1 VRAPLRRSIPW
12 AAAALLAALVPTTGE
27 AQADL
32 AVPKEVYAAR
42 RARLLAEAGDAL
54 VVVPGRHLVGVTDLP
69 RQDPDFW
76 YLTGVQS
83 PLAVLAMT
91 PDRSA
96 LFLPE
101 RFQFLGGQFPM
112 ADEAF
117 RRASWNQPRKR
128 LEPGPET
135 ARALGIDVAWP
146 LDSLAGKL
154 REMARGRR
162 VVFLPGDRDTL
173 YAPPGISAPLP
184 VEAQVAAGIA
194 SLLPGAEVKDVTPL
208 VRRMRLRKDAHEV
221 AALRE
226 AARISGL
233 GLVAAM
239 KAVRPG
245 MNDREVV
252 GLMEAVWKENGAS
265 RASFGPI
272 VASGDD
278 AMALFTIRGEGYDP
292 VDRVMR
298 AGELLF
304 VDYGAAEVLMYTSDL
319 CRTLPVSGRFTP
331 EQRLYYDIVLEAQEA
346 AIAAVRPGTM
356 MLDIVRAAAAVF
368 RRHGLE
374 PMEDVA
380 QMGEDRVWGIM
391 PSPTH
396 YLARGGGLLKYSA
409 SGLGVR
415 DLGHHIGL
423 EATESRDFGEPLQ
436 PGWVFTV
443 EPKLYIPEKKI
454 AIMVEDMILVTAFG
468 RENLS
473 ADTPKRAEDIERV
486 MAQGRRRKTAP

>member
-1 VRAPLRRSIPW
+1 MTFVRSSILQV
-12 AAAALLAALVPTTGE
+12 AGVLLATALSSPLGAQTG
-27 AQADL
+27 
-32 AVPKEVYAAR
+32 AVFPQEVYAAR
-42 RARLLAEAGDAL
+42 RARLLAEVGDAV
-54 VVVPGRHLVGVTDLP
+54 VVVPGRYLVGMTDLP
-69 RQDPDFW
+69 RQDADFW

-83 PLAVLAMT
+83 PLAVLVMT

-112 ADEAF
+112 ADDAF
-117 RRASWNQPRKR
+117 RRAPWNLSRKR
-128 LEPGPET
+128 LVPGPET
-135 ARALGIDVAWP
+135 ARATGVDAAWP
-146 LDSLAGKL
+146 LDTFALKL
-154 REMARGRR
+154 REMASGRKT
-162 VVFLPGDRDTL
+162 VFLPRDHETL
-173 YAPPGISAPLP
+173 YAPPGVEAPLS
-184 VEAQVAAGIA
+184 VEEQTA
-194 SLLPGAEVKDVTPL
+194 SATLRLLPQSDVRDVTPL

-239 KAVRPG
+239 RAVRPG

-252 GLMEAVWKENGAS
+252 GLMEAVWKNNGALRS
-265 RASFGPI
+265 SFAPI

-278 AMALFTIRGEGYDP
+278 AMVLFTIRGESYDS

-304 VDYGAAEVLMYTSDL
+304 VDYGAAEFRMYASDL

-331 EQRLYYDIVLEAQEA
+331 EQRKYYDIVVEAQEA
-346 AIAAVRPGTM
+346 AIAAVRPGVM
-356 MLDIVRAAAAVF
+356 MLDVVRAAAAAF

-380 QMGEDRVWGIM
+380 KMGEDRVWGIM

-396 YLARGGGLLKYSA
+396 YLARGGGLLRYSA

-423 EATESRDFGEPLQ
+423 EATESRDFSLPLQ

-443 EPKLYIPEKKI
+443 EPKLYIPEKQI
-454 AIMVEDMILVTAFG
+454 AIMVEDMILVTPSG
-468 RENLS
+468 HENLS
-473 ADTPKRAEDIERV
+473 ADTPKRADEVERV
-486 MAQGRRRKTAP
+486 MAAGRQQDAPR